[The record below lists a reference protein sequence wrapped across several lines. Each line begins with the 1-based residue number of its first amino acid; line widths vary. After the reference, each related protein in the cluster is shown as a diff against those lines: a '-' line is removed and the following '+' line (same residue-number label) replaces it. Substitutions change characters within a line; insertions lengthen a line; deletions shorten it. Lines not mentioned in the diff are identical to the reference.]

1 MPPHGSA
8 SRGRF
13 FLRMGC
19 LFAAFNILALVVI
32 FLIIGL
38 LARWFGVLRIPESF
52 RWIHPLGILFFL
64 IGLTFLAWTGI
75 GLRRLS
81 MPLGD
86 LLEAADRVAEGDYSV
101 RVREQGPPEVR
112 SLARGFNS
120 MASRLQVADEQR
132 RSMLADVTH
141 EFRTPLT
148 VIQGNLEGMMDGI
161 YAADEDRLKSILEE
175 TQLLSR
181 LVDDLRTLTLAEI
194 GALQLNKEPTDLAV
208 LIGETLTAFESRAF
222 ASGIDLRMQVD
233 PNTPVLNVDP
243 ERLHQVLSNLV
254 ANAINYTP
262 KGGQIQVRCSLD
274 STDSKRAVV
283 IEVEDSGAGISP
295 QDLPHIFDR
304 FYKGRDSGGTGLGL
318 AIARHLVEAHHGA
331 IQAHSVLDE
340 GTLIRVTLP
349 IEP

>member
-1 MPPHGSA
+1 MFPHGSA

-13 FLRMGC
+13 FRRMGC
-19 LFAAFNILALVVI
+19 LFVAFNFLALVVI
-32 FLIIGL
+32 VLVVGL
-38 LARWFGVLRIPESF
+38 LARWLGFLRIPDSF
-52 RWIHPLGILFFL
+52 RWIHPVGILFFL
-64 IGLTFLAWTGI
+64 IGLTFLAWIGI

-112 SLARGFNS
+112 SLARGFNA
-120 MASRLQVADEQR
+120 MASRLQITDEQR

-161 YAADEDRLKSILEE
+161 YSADEGRLKSILEE

-181 LVDDLRTLTLAEI
+181 LVDDLRTLTLAES

-208 LIGETLTAFESRAF
+208 LIGETLTAFESQAA
-222 ASGIDLRMQVD
+222 ASEIDLHMQVD
-233 PNTPVLNVDP
+233 ANTPFLNIDP
-243 ERLHQVLSNLV
+243 ERIHQVLSNLI
-254 ANAINYTP
+254 ANAIYYTP
-262 KGGQIQVRCSLD
+262 RGGQIQVRCNPS
-274 STDSKRAVV
+274 STDGKPFVV
-283 IEVEDSGAGISP
+283 IEVEDRGAGISP

-318 AIARHLVEAHHGA
+318 AIARHLIEAHHGS
-331 IQAHSVLDE
+331 IQVHSDLGE
-340 GTLIRVTLP
+340 GTLMRVILP
-349 IEP
+349 VEA